1 MSAPDTNTRKESER
15 HRGPLTG
22 MFAMVLFALVLLGL
36 LTFWVS
42 GRGNNPEGGAGID
55 DRTGGASGDSTTA
68 VSEEAA
74 PLVQPEEVTGADPS
88 SNEAPDASPT
98 DTQVSTPPGAEPQAE
113 VSADD

>member
-22 MFAMVLFALVLLGL
+22 MFAMVLFALVMLAILA
-36 LTFWVS
+36 FWVA

-55 DRTGGASGDSTTA
+55 DRTGGDSGDDTTA
-68 VSEEAA
+68 VAEEAA

-88 SNEAPDASPT
+88 SNEAPDANPS
-98 DTQVSTPPGAEPQAE
+98 DTQVSTPAGEEPQAE

>member
-22 MFAMVLFALVLLGL
+22 MFAVVLFALVLLAI

-42 GRGNNPEGGAGID
+42 GRGGDPEGA
-55 DRTGGASGDSTTA
+55 ASSGDSTTA

-88 SNEAPDASPT
+88 ANEAPDANPS
-98 DTQVSTPPGAEPQAE
+98 DTQVSTPAGEEPQAE